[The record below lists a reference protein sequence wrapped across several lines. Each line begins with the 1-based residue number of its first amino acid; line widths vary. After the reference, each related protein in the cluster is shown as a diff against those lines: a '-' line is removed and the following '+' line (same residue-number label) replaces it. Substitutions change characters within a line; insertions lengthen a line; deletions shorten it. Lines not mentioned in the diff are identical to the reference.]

1 MYLAPLNFDH
11 FFKKVFSDVRIA
23 KAFLEAFLSVKIESI
38 TLVNTVY
45 KMTDSATP
53 IEFDFH
59 CKINGEYVIIDMQQW
74 YKQDVVKRFYLY
86 HSADTALQ
94 LENMPKIPFISK
106 TGRKYDIRS
115 YNTLLPVIT
124 IIWMVDDNLG
134 FKEDFISFALYPEQT
149 ADFVKDESLWEN
161 FDIEKIKER
170 RNNILSLLTNKTKG
184 LDFLPQNRLIYA
196 FQNNIINNQMYSEY
210 FEWFDFAEKTRNKKN
225 AKEDFVLY
233 EKKEIFMEII
243 HRINKESLSP
253 SEIDYSDLGD
263 FETFLQNNEEY
274 RNYIHES
281 VRAEVKAEVKDEV
294 KAELKAEIKESVKE
308 EVKAEIKEESINI
321 GKALGKENT
330 VILAY
335 QKGIDKLLVAA
346 ITELSVEKVEE
357 IIEKYKA
364 TGSK

>member
-1 MYLAPLNFDH
+1 
-11 FFKKVFSDVRIA
+11 
-23 KAFLEAFLSVKIESI
+23 
-38 TLVNTVY
+38 
-45 KMTDSATP
+45 
-53 IEFDFH
+53 
-59 CKINGEYVIIDMQQW
+59 
-74 YKQDVVKRFYLY
+74 
-86 HSADTALQ
+86 
-94 LENMPKIPFISK
+94 
-106 TGRKYDIRS
+106 
-115 YNTLLPVIT
+115 
-124 IIWMVDDNLG
+124 
-134 FKEDFISFALYPEQT
+134 
-149 ADFVKDESLWEN
+149 
-161 FDIEKIKER
+161 
-170 RNNILSLLTNKTKG
+170 
-184 LDFLPQNRLIYA
+184 
-196 FQNNIINNQMYSEY
+196 
-210 FEWFDFAEKTRNKKN
+210 
-225 AKEDFVLY
+225 
-233 EKKEIFMEII
+233 MEII
-243 HRINKESLSP
+243 HRINKEALSP

-294 KAELKAEIKESVKE
+294 KAEVKAEIKESVKE